1 MNRRGMTLMVV
12 MMFAAF
18 ISLAVITLHRTTSDD
33 MAITGNV
40 RRATKAKLAATSGI
54 QHFQVLGIFY
64 NDLLELG
71 DGSDVVNIIPETFL
85 DVEVSYRVDVSLCCD
100 LGANRFRV
108 ISTGFY
114 KKREKVISSQVIQA
128 IMETQ

>member
-1 MNRRGMTLMVV
+1 MNRRGMTLLVV
-12 MMFAAF
+12 MWFAAF
-18 ISLAVITLHRTTSDD
+18 ISLAAITLYQTTNDD
-33 MAITGNV
+33 MAITGNI
-40 RRATKAKLAATSGI
+40 RRITKAKLAATSGI

-71 DGSDVVNIIPETFL
+71 DGAEVLNIIPETFL
-85 DVEVSYRVDVSLCCD
+85 DVGVSYKVDVSLCCD
-100 LGANRFRV
+100 LGSNRFRV

-114 KKREKVISSQVIQA
+114 KKREKVVSSQEIQA